1 MTVDDNINAI
11 NSIELLS
18 TNMTTA
24 AVIVPAVVVPMTTIL
39 TGGRPKGTTQMAS
52 ASMQRNIEEC
62 IVQSATEYM
71 RVREELQQKN
81 KKASRFTLAC
91 IIGGRKEALGIPPG
105 VEINIEKVRSRA
117 KRKKPQGK
125 IESSTSRT
133 MLEVEQ
139 YIIVL
144 IEQLSKM
151 RVPFTR
157 WQGLELANS
166 ATCVW

>member
-1 MTVDDNINAI
+1 
-11 NSIELLS
+11 
-18 TNMTTA
+18 
-24 AVIVPAVVVPMTTIL
+24 
-39 TGGRPKGTTQMAS
+39 
-52 ASMQRNIEEC
+52 
-62 IVQSATEYM
+62 M

-105 VEINIEKVRSRA
+105 VEINIETVRSRA

-125 IESSTSRT
+125 NEASTSP
-133 MLEVEQ
+133 MLEVEP

-151 RVPFTR
+151 RVPITCR
-157 WQGLELANS
+157 QGLELTSSLVSDKSIMENIVLWRRGRNIAFHS
-166 ATCVW
+166 ERIQHWCLSHWWDQGTGGDS